1 MAYMRRDVRGTT
13 GQDIEK
19 INSNFMDI
27 FDKVFGNINF
37 SDADTKMKNDIGDGA
52 SAFAESKVKNN
63 A

>member
-27 FDKVFGNINF
+27 FDKVFGNIIYKDKTF
-37 SDADTKMKNDIGDGA
+37 
-52 SAFAESKVKNN
+52 
-63 A
+63 